1 METLS
6 IVQCR
11 VQVVL
16 QGRQGSLEGAVQ
28 VVLWP
33 LTCVPKGPNV
43 DTTTTS
49 SFPALMGTG
58 IKNGS
63 IIGNWFL
70 MCVSCSFREE
80 DTNNI

>member
-49 SFPALMGTG
+49 SFRALMGTG
-58 IKNGS
+58 IKKRVHY
-63 IIGNWFL
+63 WQL
-70 MCVSCSFREE
+70 VSYVRFMLV
-80 DTNNI
+80 